1 MKIRHRLAVIF
12 TLTLAGVLILLS
24 LVIYFFSRDFHNRE
38 FFQRLE
44 TRAVLTEKFF
54 LEEAAMPT
62 ELAQQVRSDFLQKLP
77 EEREWLLD
85 PDDSLPEELVFLLQ
99 ELQDVG
105 PGEFHRFHKGA
116 RQGVARIYYHEGF
129 RHLIV
134 VTALDRFGISKLAN
148 LRRILFIVLP
158 LALFLAA
165 MIGWMATKRAL
176 TPLEGNIEQARQIT
190 ASNLGARLALPAQKD
205 EIHDFASIFNDLLE
219 RLEKSFAFQRTFI
232 SNASHE
238 IRNPLTVIAGEAEIA
253 LSAERSSES
262 YRKSLEVIAL
272 EADRMN
278 LLVNNLLSL
287 ARTGGEGQLPDR
299 QEIALGRLLAEIRRT
314 ALTAWPHQTFR
325 WPRLDPETTQRNISC
340 NLLLMRSALVNLLD
354 NACKYGAGK
363 PVSLEIE
370 TTPTEVCLLVRDE
383 GIGIPSGDLPMVL
396 VPLFRASNARAFSG
410 HGIGLPLVD
419 RIAQLHGGRID
430 VSSEE
435 GAGTI
440 VRFWLRCERR
450 SRKPGEERMTREH
463 VHPDSGAALS

>member
-24 LVIYFFSRDFHNRE
+24 VVIYFFSRDFHNRE

-44 TRAVLTEKFF
+44 NRAVLTEKFF
-54 LEEAAMPT
+54 LEEAVMPT

-77 EEREWLLD
+77 EEQEWLLD
-85 PDDSLPEELVFLLQ
+85 TEDSLPTELAFLRQDLEE
-99 ELQDVG
+99 VG
-105 PGEFHRFHKGA
+105 RGEFLHFHQGV
-116 RQGVARIYYHEGF
+116 RQGVARFYEHNESG
-129 RHLIV
+129 HLIV
-134 VTALDRFGISKLAN
+134 VTARDRFGISKLAN
-148 LRRILFIVLP
+148 LRRILFIALP

-176 TPLEGNIEQARQIT
+176 TPLEGNIVQARQIT

-253 LSAERSSES
+253 LSAERSNES

-314 ALTAWPHQTFR
+314 ALTAWPHQAFR
-325 WPRLDPETTQRNISC
+325 WPRLDPETTQRTISC
-340 NLLLMRSALVNLLD
+340 NLLLLRSALVNLMD

-363 PVSLEIE
+363 PVTIAVQA
-370 TTPTEVCLLVRDE
+370 TPTEICLSVRDE
-383 GIGIPSGDLPMVL
+383 GIGIPNADLPMVL
-396 VPLFRASNARAFSG
+396 VPLFRASNARAYSG

-419 RIAQLHGGRID
+419 RIVQLHGGRID
-430 VSSEE
+430 VESVE
-435 GAGTI
+435 GEGTQ
-440 VRFWLRCERR
+440 VRIWLRSSTQK
-450 SRKPGEERMTREH
+450 SRPPAVQASGEDAAPGPKR
-463 VHPDSGAALS
+463 PFA